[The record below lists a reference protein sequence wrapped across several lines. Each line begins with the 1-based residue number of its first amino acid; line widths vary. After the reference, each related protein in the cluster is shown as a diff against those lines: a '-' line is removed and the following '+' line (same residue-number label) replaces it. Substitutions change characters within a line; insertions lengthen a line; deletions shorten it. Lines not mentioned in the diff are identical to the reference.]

1 LYLASAQGRSSALTA
16 VGSCLGI
23 YLILAIAYHWL
34 VEPVAKGYA
43 AAKLAIPETAVAQP
57 APPIARPEL
66 PFPAPAKRSRSTGV
80 SDTAA
85 TPDPDIAVAPP
96 KRSRSIA
103 VSDTD
108 PDIAVAPPKR
118 SRSITVSS
126 TAANSDASD
135 TSPAVTP
142 SKPARKQAAART
154 GRRERSGRNYHSPF
168 DFISSAFRF

>member
-1 LYLASAQGRSSALTA
+1 
-16 VGSCLGI
+16 
-23 YLILAIAYHWL
+23 L

-43 AAKLAIPETAVAQP
+43 AAKIAIPETAVAQP

-66 PFPAPAKRSRSTGV
+66 PFPAPAKRSRSIGV

-103 VSDTD
+103 VSDT
-108 PDIAVAPPKR
+108 
-118 SRSITVSS
+118 
-126 TAANSDASD
+126 AANSDASD
-135 TSPAVTP
+135 TSVAVTP
-142 SKPARKQAAART
+142 HKPARKQAAAPT